1 MKIKVEEILN
11 QEETEVIVRCF
22 SVDEEVKK
30 LISTLRLFEEHLL
43 GKLNDRTYPLHPKQI
58 FYFESVDN
66 KVFAYTE
73 KETYE
78 TTYKLYE
85 LEDLLKNTSFLRV
98 NKTTI
103 LDAGKIT
110 SFRSAINGRM
120 EAILKNGEKII
131 VSRTYVGAIK
141 MILGGK

>member
-1 MKIKVEEILN
+1 MNL
-11 QEETEVIVRCF
+11 EETEVIVRC
-22 SVDEEVKK
+22 SAVDEEVKR
-30 LISTLRLFEEHLL
+30 LVSTLRLFEEHLF
-43 GKLNDRTYPLHPKQI
+43 GKLNDRTYPLHPKQV

-66 KVFAYTE
+66 KVFAYTQ

-78 TTYKLYE
+78 TSYKLYE
-85 LEDLLKNTSFLRV
+85 LEVFLKNTSFIRV

-131 VSRTYVGAIK
+131 ISRTYVGAIK
-141 MILGGK
+141 MILGGR